1 MSVTLNIHKTHR
13 QFTSG
18 LDTIQVE
25 GDTVGNCLNS
35 LIGRF
40 PEMKAA
46 IFDGKG
52 KLKNQIEI
60 YLNMESAYPDE
71 LKKKVQAGDEIYI
84 TVMLAGG

>member
-13 QFTSG
+13 QYTSG

-46 IFDGKG
+46 IFDENG

>member
-1 MSVTLNIHKTHR
+1 MSITLNIHKTHR

-18 LDTIQVE
+18 LETVAVE
-25 GDTVGNCLNS
+25 GNTIGECLGA
-35 LIGRF
+35 LVERF

-46 IFDGKG
+46 LFDGKG
-52 KLKNQIEI
+52 NLKNQIEI

-71 LKKKVQAGDEIYI
+71 LKKPVRSEDDIYI

>member
-13 QFTSG
+13 QYTSG